1 VLDDVVEIQNE
12 SALEEAA
19 EERDPKAKKR
29 TEVVSKLNEG
39 LGLAADDIKLFE
51 DINLH
56 IQRAATTIKGTVR
69 IPAYYEEILTEKK
82 RSLPRQTSAFH
93 LFESSSETRAS
104 PSVLLHTGYDL

>member
-1 VLDDVVEIQNE
+1 MVEIQNQ

-19 EERDPKAKKR
+19 EERDPEAQKR

-39 LGLAADDIKLFE
+39 LGLAADDIKVFG

-56 IQRAATTIKGTVR
+56 IQRAATTRQGTVR
-69 IPAYYEEILTEKK
+69 IPAYYEEILTEKQ

-93 LFESSSETRAS
+93 LFESSLETRAS
-104 PSVLLHTGYDL
+104 PSVLLHTEYD